1 LVAHHL
7 LRDLR
12 NQVLK
17 GIALGLFIA
26 TGFSAWVT
34 FLRLTVGTAPFDRLN
49 TTYHATVELYYGGG
63 LVGGTLVGLFLPLRR
78 WPLGAALLGMLGVFP
93 LYFGVAL
100 TTSGGA
106 STFTSHNLASSAVLA
121 FLVGGAV
128 GIWSWLHDHPHSH
141 GVMKALRRPTIRTLT
156 ILWLAAGALAA
167 GLYFGLS
174 RWTGS
179 WPPDLVIFLAFVL
192 FVIPIL
198 VAILVT
204 WVWAKP
210 TMK

>member
-1 LVAHHL
+1 LVGHHL

-12 NQVLK
+12 NHVLK

-100 TTSGGA
+100 TTSGAA
-106 STFTSHNLASSAVLA
+106 STFTIHNLASSAVLA

-141 GVMKALRRPTIRTLT
+141 GVIEALRRPTIRTVT

-167 GLYFGLS
+167 GSYFGLS